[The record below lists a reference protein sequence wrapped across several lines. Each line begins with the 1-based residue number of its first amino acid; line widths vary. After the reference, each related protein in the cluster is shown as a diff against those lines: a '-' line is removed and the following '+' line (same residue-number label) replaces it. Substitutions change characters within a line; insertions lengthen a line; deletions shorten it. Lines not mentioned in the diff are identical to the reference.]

1 MHGSQPGHPGT
12 SPRLSRHVA
21 PLPCRP
27 PFPPLLRLPGPAEHV
42 PWAQRTCSRA
52 RAAAHMRP
60 RTHPSSKH
68 RLKRSLPQVPPP
80 HPTLTLFSIC
90 LSLPLCLRL
99 CLSPRPRRIR
109 GRLRRLSRRPS
120 RGPRKAL
127 AMKRPCHG
135 PVPRATATIARPAA
149 LLSRRHVSRHGH
161 VAVPKRRSAMAP
173 QHPRPTAPHG
183 NARAHRYTHT
193 HTRGRDLEAHG
204 AGVHQRLV
212 AQHAEGL
219 PHTPALCQGSPGTET
234 DAATHAHARGQARRA
249 CGASSFNCPWLPRRR
264 ARVTSHLCPVLW

>member
-42 PWAQRTCSRA
+42 PWAQHTCSRSH
-52 RAAAHMRP
+52 AA

-149 LLSRRHVSRHGH
+149 LLSRRYVSRHGH
-161 VAVPKRRSAMAP
+161 VAVPTRRSAMAP

-219 PHTPALCQGSPGTET
+219 PHTHIVSGQPTLSPYHTPHTVSGQPWHR
-234 DAATHAHARGQARRA
+234 DRRGDTRTCSRT
-249 CGASSFNCPWLPRRR
+249 GASSVWC
-264 ARVTSHLCPVLW
+264 V